1 MTITEQVIDQIDK
14 GREGLNKGL
23 PLGLPKLEKVTGGV
37 MPSTYTL
44 IAAGTSVGKTS
55 LALYSYIYKPI
66 MDNIDNEDFHIIYYS
81 LEMKSSVLFTKL
93 LSIYLWEKYGVE
105 ISYKEL
111 MSQGRE
117 ETLPDNIYEMV
128 KESIPWMKRLE
139 EIITVYDKGLTADRL
154 YADLIKELNKF
165 GEFIETET
173 KKIYVPNKKNQI
185 ILVVLDHL
193 ALIRATNGRSKK
205 EEMDIA
211 SAYLVTLRNK
221 CGISPVVLMQT
232 NRNASQVERRKNNWS
247 EPELSDIKE
256 TSNISEDADVVM
268 AIYDPYR
275 EKVNNYRGYKI
286 NILQHT
292 FRGIIILKNRYGDN
306 GLSIG
311 TSFFGRSGIFKEL
324 PRADE
329 INDYE
334 PYKHLS
340 TNPEEL
346 ENIKEDI
353 EIIKEKKD
361 SKPTTFKFVMT

>member
-1 MTITEQVIDQIDK
+1 MTITEQVIEQIDK

-66 MDNIDNEDFHIIYYS
+66 MENINNPDFHIIYYS
-81 LEMKSSVLFTKL
+81 LEMKASVLFTKL
-93 LSIYLWEKYGVE
+93 LSIYLWEKYGIE

-117 ETLPDNIYEMV
+117 EKLSDDIYEKV
-128 KESIPWMKRLE
+128 VESTAWMKRME

-154 YADLIKELNKF
+154 YADLIRELNKY
-165 GEFIETET
+165 GEFVETET
-173 KKIYVPNKKNQI
+173 KKIYVPNKKNQL

-193 ALIRATNGRSKK
+193 ALIRSTNGRSKK
-205 EEMDIA
+205 EEMDMA

-221 CGISPVVLMQT
+221 CGISPLVLMQT

-256 TSNISEDADVVM
+256 TSNVSEDSDVVL
-268 AIYDPYR
+268 ALYDPYR

-286 NILQHT
+286 NLLQHS
-292 FRGIIILKNRYGDN
+292 FRGIIVLKNRYGDN

-311 TSFFGRSGIFKEL
+311 ASFFGRSGIFKEL
-324 PRADE
+324 PKAEE
-329 INDYE
+329 IDDYT

-340 TNPEEL
+340 TNPEEI
-346 ENIKEDI
+346 ENIKETNN
-353 EIIKEKKD
+353 EIKKD
-361 SKPTTFKFVMT
+361 EEIKPKTFKFVMT